1 MGAVNTCVG
10 HSRFW
15 ILIDAGLVTREAA
28 GGGEVRHRS
37 QMKSNGGIWR
47 RRGENK
53 IKSQQ
58 PLLHWESSSSP
69 SLLVFHPL
77 TIPHPLPLPLPHLL
91 LLPHLLPLPIALP
104 HPLLSFYLYLT
115 LSLTR
120 SLYLTSTPPYPSTHP
135 SLAPSTSPSPS
146 PSDSTSSSPSPS
158 LPRSFPE
165 LSRVFFIPHRG
176 VD

>member
-47 RRGENK
+47 RRRWGGK
-53 IKSQQ
+53 IKSKP

-77 TIPHPLPLPLPHLL
+77 TVPHPLPLPLPHLL
-91 LLPHLLPLPIALP
+91 LLPLPIALP
-104 HPLLSFYLYLT
+104 HPLLYFYLYPSLSLHPSLTCSLYLILSLSLYLT
-115 LSLTR
+115 LSFA
-120 SLYLTSTPPYPSTHP
+120 STS
-135 SLAPSTSPSPS
+135 PSTSPSPS
-146 PSDSTSSSPSPS
+146 PSDSTSPSPS
-158 LPRSFPE
+158 LPRLAPRA
-165 LSRVFFIPHRG
+165 LSCVLHTPPRR
-176 VD
+176 